1 MSQIE
6 TIYNAVLEGDAA
18 GTKAGVNAALDAGIA
33 PETILKD
40 GLIAAMGEVGR
51 LFEENEYFV
60 PEMLVSARAMQGGL
74 AILKPQ
80 LAAGGTTPAGK
91 VVVGTVKG
99 DLHDIGKNLVAM
111 MLEGA
116 GFEIVDLGTDVSPE
130 KFVNAVVEHKPNAI
144 AMSAL
149 LTTTMPSMKNTIERA
164 RRSRPAR
171 QRQGHDRRR
180 ARHRRLRQADRRG
193 RLQPRRQLGR
203 APGQIT
209 RRCITQ
215 SGQLTNASPPRRQF
229 SDAGLLLLGVGV

>member
-130 KFVNAVVEHKPNAI
+130 KFVNAVAEHKPNAI

-149 LTTTMPSMKNTIERA
+149 LTTTMPSMKNTISALEEAGVRGNVKVMIGGA
-164 RRSRPAR
+164 PVTDGFAKQIGADGYSPDASS
-171 QRQGHDRRR
+171 
-180 ARHRRLRQADRRG
+180 AVRLAKS
-193 RLQPRRQLGR
+193 LV
-203 APGQIT
+203 A
-209 RRCITQ
+209 
-215 SGQLTNASPPRRQF
+215 A
-229 SDAGLLLLGVGV
+229 